1 MLATFKDRKAI
12 LPRKARAFTSGSSKT
27 SLWAICLFPEE
38 SEKGKLDPILES
50 NTLCYYQITFSA
62 K

>member
-1 MLATFKDRKAI
+1 MLVTFKDRKAI

-50 NTLCYYQITFSA
+50 NTLCYY
-62 K
+62 